1 MNLSRVLYKNLK
13 ILLINENK
21 FTNNNFKPN
30 ILFKHYT
37 CYNNILVIK
46 DGLGGLMYQ

>member
-1 MNLSRVLYKNLK
+1 MIVSRE
-13 ILLINENK
+13 LLVDENK

-30 ILFKHYT
+30 ILFKYYT